1 MKTLPKILALFA
13 ITTSFLMTTVVAKA
27 ERIRLDRK
35 HGEVNTAFQ
44 AILSK
49 QISMF
54 KGGVGKIDLGRE
66 SNSKGACVADMFV
79 SPDTVYVVIESLK
92 TKVRAEF
99 YVDHPDDSFKDILFQ
114 ALVKQDNLTE
124 LSVDKKT
131 GGYKFISKGEILTV
145 EVKQNGEILEC
156 EFDLGKSIL
165 LAGETE

>member
-1 MKTLPKILALFA
+1 MKTLPKIFGLLTLT
-13 ITTSFLMTTVVAKA
+13 ISLLTTAVVVHS

-44 AILSK
+44 GMLSK

-54 KGGVGKIDLGRE
+54 KDGVGKIDLGRDA
-66 SNSKGACVADMFV
+66 NSKGLCVADMFV
-79 SPDTVYVVIESLK
+79 SPDTVYVVVESLK
-92 TKVRAEF
+92 NKVRAEF

-131 GGYKFISKGEILTV
+131 GGYKFTNKGEVLTV
-145 EVKQNGEILEC
+145 EVKQQGNIIEC
-156 EFDLGKSIL
+156 EFDLGKSVL
-165 LAGETE
+165 LSGETE